1 MIHISVQFIDES
13 FKEILAAL
21 FLFVFIVGVFLRQ
34 IGRSCE
40 VDCCLRLCAWHICFF
55 LSEIAT
61 QIDALVPVETLTDLH
76 KQVNS
81 LTRACKDDD
90 LLILVCIEESQ
101 QIEKS
106 ILAWDGDIVL
116 FDLFRDRVYDVFIDL
131 TAFTD
136 AFIALFLLL
145 LVILLLILG

>member
-1 MIHISVQFIDES
+1 MQFIDES
-13 FKEILAAL
+13 FKEILAL

-34 IGRSCE
+34 IRRSCE

-55 LSEIAT
+55 LSEIST

-76 KQVNS
+76 QQVNS
-81 LTRACKDDD
+81 LARACKDDD

-106 ILAWDGDIVL
+106 ILARDGDIVL